1 MNIQQYITP
10 EMLLSLVVVGTMT
23 LVYFCFRLTGR
34 LHNRSN
40 ITQNEKSDSFLRVNA
55 GQVWYKRRDSSQ
67 PFIDKEA
74 EPIKI
79 LEFRS
84 DPYHDHDW
92 VRFEQDGQE
101 HILST
106 WRLVQEYM
114 QDEFNDMVRS
124 SRVEKQ
130 SELELEIEFEEPAMP
145 SRNIVSIEGKDFV
158 LTPVTS

>member
-10 EMLLSLVVVGTMT
+10 EMLLSLIVVGTMT

-40 ITQNEKSDSFLRVNA
+40 ITQNEKSDYSPRVNA
-55 GQVWYKRRDSSQ
+55 GQIWYRRTGSSE

-79 LEFRS
+79 LEFRV
-84 DPYHDHDW
+84 DPYYDHDW
-92 VRFEQDGQE
+92 VRFEQDGAE
-101 HILST
+101 TILPA
-106 WRLVQEYM
+106 WRLMQDFM